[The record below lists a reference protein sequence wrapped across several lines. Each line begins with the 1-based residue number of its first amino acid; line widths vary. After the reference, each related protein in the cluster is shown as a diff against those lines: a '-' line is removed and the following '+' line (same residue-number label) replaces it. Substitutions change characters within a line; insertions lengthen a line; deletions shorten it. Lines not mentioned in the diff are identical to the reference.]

1 MSRGIRLFT
10 AICLVVLTGAALFAA
25 DQKEPA
31 KESAG
36 QVIGESREQTLG
48 PVTFAHITVKTNLQ
62 KIGDVAKEGV
72 EKVARLM
79 SENKIFPSGPPMFVS
94 HGASQ
99 DATAEFTL
107 DMGYIVPDDAK
118 AVGDL
123 KVTKL
128 EKFHC
133 MSVLYTG
140 PAATISTAYEKVYP
154 DLSKAGHT
162 PSSVSREMFLYWE
175 APDSPNNVMQVSA
188 GIQ

>member
-1 MSRGIRLFT
+1 MSRHIRLFT
-10 AICLVVLTGAALFAA
+10 AIGLVVASSAALFAA
-25 DQKEPA
+25 DPKDPA
-31 KESAG
+31 KEPTG
-36 QVIGESREQTLG
+36 RVVGDSREQTLR
-48 PVTFAHITVKTNLQ
+48 PVTYAHITVKTNLQ

-72 EKVARLM
+72 EKVAKLM
-79 SENKIFPSGPPMFVS
+79 SDNKIFPSGPPMFVY
-94 HGASQ
+94 HGASP
-99 DATAEFTL
+99 DPAVEFTL
-107 DMGYIVPDDAK
+107 DIGYIAPDDAK
-118 AVGDL
+118 AAGDL

-140 PAATISTAYEKVYP
+140 PAATIATAYEKVYP

-162 PSSVSREMFLYWE
+162 PASESREMFLYWE